1 MDCMNGMRAS
11 HLGVR
16 KLACALSWAL
26 ETKRWQATRTPRI
39 FFGVRKLACALSWL
53 AQTKPCPIFS
63 STACKD
69 HYGNSGHA
77 VARKGLTL
85 VPSLEQK
92 TMSLNSDPLIDMG
105 LSKVMFEKA
114 SSSDPCLWTR
124 AKPAQVFRCV
134 TGSRGV
140 E

>member
-1 MDCMNGMRAS
+1 MDCMNGLRATP
-11 HLGVR
+11 LGVR
-16 KLACALSWAL
+16 KLACALSLAL

-53 AQTKPCPIFS
+53 AQTEQCPIFS

-69 HYGNSGHA
+69 HYGNSAHS
-77 VARKGLTL
+77 VAREGLSL

-92 TMSLNSDPLIDMG
+92 TMSLNSDRFIDMG
-105 LSKVMFEKA
+105 L
-114 SSSDPCLWTR
+114 R

-134 TGSRGV
+134 TGWRGV
-140 E
+140 ESHDLVSCFAFC